1 MFALYQRKRGRQFT
15 RWSEVQ
21 SFSQLQHTAVYN
33 EAYRHVGVKDWCTL
47 FSHYGPDRIEGAG
60 VGQDKQISDA
70 HRDILVSIS
79 PHLLHA
85 LRLAQTNSALFEMAA
100 MKTGANCLE
109 RGLLAINL
117 DGTITME
124 TSSATRS
131 LEKFFPNRKRGL
143 PERLAQWIS
152 RADENL
158 RKATDVPDVQR
169 PLVVERDGNRLTV
182 HLLSKPE
189 QNFLVLEEHRWA
201 IDPAALSR
209 AFH

>member
-1 MFALYQRKRGRQFT
+1 
-15 RWSEVQ
+15 
-21 SFSQLQHTAVYN
+21 
-33 EAYRHVGVKDWCTL
+33 
-47 FSHYGPDRIEGAG
+47 
-60 VGQDKQISDA
+60 
-70 HRDILVSIS
+70 
-79 PHLLHA
+79 
-85 LRLAQTNSALFEMAA
+85 MAA

-109 RGLLAINL
+109 RGLVVIDL

-131 LEKFFPNRKRGL
+131 LERFFPNRKARGL

-152 RADENL
+152 RSDENL
-158 RKATDVPDVQR
+158 RKATDVPDVPR

-201 IDPAALSR
+201 IDPAALSSLPLTR
-209 AFH
+209 RESEILAHVAVGKTNPEIGIILGISSRTVSKHIEHILDGLCVDTRTAAAAMALEAANSP